1 MTKKKVYQKPTIQK
15 VKLMPDEAV
24 LTGCKSSVGSNRQ
37 AGKCMSLGNCKS
49 NVPAS

>member
-24 LTGCKSSVGSNRQ
+24 LSGCKTSVGSNRQ
-37 AGKCMSLGNCKS
+37 SGKCRSLSNCKT
-49 NVPAS
+49 NVLAS